1 MMIPLTFV
9 SIFFGLKQ
17 PKFSGDGCS
26 IGGHARGAPLQESCG
41 HVSLRREQDH
51 QVHYT
56 TCDGGGGSKMRGNTR
71 GYPTDV

>member
-41 HVSLRREQDH
+41 RVSLRREQDH

-71 GYPTDV
+71 GYPTVV